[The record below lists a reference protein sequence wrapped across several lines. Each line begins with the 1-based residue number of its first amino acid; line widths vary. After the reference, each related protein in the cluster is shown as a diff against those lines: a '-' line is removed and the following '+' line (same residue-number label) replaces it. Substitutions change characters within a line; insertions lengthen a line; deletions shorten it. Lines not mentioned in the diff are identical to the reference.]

1 MNLKKYFCHR
11 RPERSFF
18 FRGHQFPVCAR
29 CTGIYFAAV
38 TSLILIKY
46 IELDYNIFT
55 LSIGI
60 LLLIPSAIDA
70 GIQYLTD
77 YESTNTKRLITGL
90 LNGLGTILIY
100 LTLFYLLFGLK

>member
-1 MNLKKYFCHR
+1 MNLKNIFCHR

-38 TSLILIKY
+38 TSLILINY

-55 LSIGI
+55 LLIGI
-60 LLLIPSAIDA
+60 LLLIPSAIDG

-90 LNGLGTILIY
+90 LNGLGTILVY
-100 LTLFYLLFGLK
+100 LTLFYLLFGIK